1 MRAGRAVA
9 YDDIA
14 RRRLPAFFQ
23 VLRASYLPFP
33 YIAEATTNQL
43 LAAIASCPF
52 CAGFCAFEAVH
63 GAAACELKDAVK
75 PSIFTRSRD
84 PV

>member
-1 MRAGRAVA
+1 M
-9 YDDIA
+9 
-14 RRRLPAFFQ
+14 
-23 VLRASYLPFP
+23 PFP
-33 YIAEATTNQL
+33 YIAEATTNQV

-63 GAAACELKDAVK
+63 GAAACELEDAVK
-75 PSIFTRSRD
+75 PSIFTRSRG